1 MGRITTRQG
10 AIFLSMREATRQ
22 FLKVVSLLSDEQMDE
37 LQENLK
43 ALSCGGTKRVE
54 QDVQFDMALQML
66 VSNFVK
72 SVNAKVH

>member
-1 MGRITTRQG
+1 
-10 AIFLSMREATRQ
+10 MREATRQ

-66 VSNFVK
+66 ASNFVK

>member
-1 MGRITTRQG
+1 
-10 AIFLSMREATRQ
+10 MREATRQ

-43 ALSCGGTKRVE
+43 ALRCDGTKRVE
-54 QDVQFDMALQML
+54 QDVHIDMALQML

-72 SVNAKVH
+72 SNSTEVQ

>member
-1 MGRITTRQG
+1 
-10 AIFLSMREATRQ
+10 MREATRQ

-43 ALSCGGTKRVE
+43 ALSCGGTKIVK

>member
-1 MGRITTRQG
+1 
-10 AIFLSMREATRQ
+10 MREATRQ

-43 ALSCGGTKRVE
+43 ALSCGGAKRVE
-54 QDVQFDMALQML
+54 QDVQFDMALQLL

-72 SVNAKVH
+72 SNSTEVN

>member
-1 MGRITTRQG
+1 MK
-10 AIFLSMREATRQ
+10 EETRQ
-22 FLKVVSLLSDEQMDE
+22 FLKVVSLLSDEKMDE

-54 QDVQFDMALQML
+54 QDVQFDMALKIL

-72 SVNAKVH
+72 SNSAEVQ